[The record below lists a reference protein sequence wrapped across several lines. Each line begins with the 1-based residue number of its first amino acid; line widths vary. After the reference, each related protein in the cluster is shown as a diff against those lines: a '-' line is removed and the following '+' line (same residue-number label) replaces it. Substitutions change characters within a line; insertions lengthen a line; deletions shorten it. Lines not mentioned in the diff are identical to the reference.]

1 MATSAERQRRRRQR
15 LREAGLTD
23 VTVTVPAAE
32 AIRVRQFARALS
44 RGEDIGHHPGT
55 RLPAVLR
62 ALAAARPGLAE
73 LGVVHAGVFGAT
85 ARAEDAPHSRVDIA
99 LVVDPAAV
107 RDVMD
112 MICVAEAVRAA
123 LPEGLKVEVVDRRA
137 LRPVVL
143 QKAERDMIRAF

>member
-44 RGEDIGHHPGT
+44 RGEDVGRYPGT
-55 RLPAVLR
+55 RLPAVLQ
-62 ALAAARPGLAE
+62 ALEAARPRLAE
-73 LGVVHAGVFGAT
+73 LGVLHAGVFGAT
-85 ARAEDAPHSRVDIA
+85 ARGEDAPHSRVDIA

-107 RDVMD
+107 RDAMD

-123 LPEGLKVEVVDRRA
+123 LPDGLKAEVVDRRA
-137 LRPVVL
+137 LRPIVL
-143 QKAERDMIRAF
+143 QEVERDLIQAF